1 MYIAAQTNLN
11 RFMKKEKGKWFILFG
26 VCLACFALVRLII
39 GVRDINPILFY
50 FEFGIFITIIGV
62 LLLVLMQIL
71 KKSEGVKEEN
81 PNLRNIKKFILSSG
95 DYSLPFRALIAALIL
110 IVFFIWKKM

>member
-1 MYIAAQTNLN
+1 
-11 RFMKKEKGKWFILFG
+11 MKKEKGKWFILFG

-71 KKSEGVKEEN
+71 KKSEGVKKEN
-81 PNLRNIKKFILSSG
+81 PNLRTLKSSFFLQVIIVSLSEHLLQL
-95 DYSLPFRALIAALIL
+95 YY
-110 IVFFIWKKM
+110 